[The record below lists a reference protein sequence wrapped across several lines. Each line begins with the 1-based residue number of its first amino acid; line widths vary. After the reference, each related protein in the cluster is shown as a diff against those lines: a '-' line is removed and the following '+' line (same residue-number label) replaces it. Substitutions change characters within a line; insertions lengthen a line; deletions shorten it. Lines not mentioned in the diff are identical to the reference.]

1 MLRAFHPVVTSF
13 ALAPVRLLSA
23 VAHAQPKGPAPKA
36 AGEPGGF
43 SAKGLNY
50 ERELTALYLGD
61 FAHSRLQRDG
71 HEFDFLFGN
80 YLKAFAPRCSPSLPP
95 NKVEMTRPECVRE
108 QYSVNRYGVRTG
120 PSTCVEYRQVGTG
133 LYADPDLYAAQQK
146 VEVEVGRNMMRDAV
160 RDNAC

>member
-13 ALAPVRLLSA
+13 ALAPMLLLSA
-23 VAHAQPKGPAPKA
+23 VAHAQSKGPSPKA

-80 YLKAFAPRCSPSLPP
+80 YLKAFARRCSAYLPP
-95 NKVEMTRPECVRE
+95 NKVEMTRPECARE
-108 QYSVNRYGVRTG
+108 QYTVNRYGARTG
-120 PSTCVEYRQVGTG
+120 PPTCVEYRQVGTG
-133 LYADPDLYAAQQK
+133 LYADPALSAAPERGV
-146 VEVEVGRNMMRDAV
+146 VEGGRKMI
-160 RDNAC
+160 